1 MKNSFINLFRQPD
14 DILVQ
19 TQDSGIRF
27 EEPEEHMASPTKI
40 EYIYSDKEARVI
52 VHPCKV
58 PLKRIKLRWNNRNF

>member
-27 EEPEEHMASPTKI
+27 EEPEERMVSP
-40 EYIYSDKEARVI
+40 
-52 VHPCKV
+52 
-58 PLKRIKLRWNNRNF
+58 